1 MKDTNLIIGKINS
14 GKTKGVLFKETK
26 KAIENNENL
35 FILDSRGE
43 YYKTF
48 GGELKNNNYNT
59 YVINLNDPIK
69 SNGWNPLYLPYS
81 YYKNNEMDKCLD
93 CLKQLTLELFKDENP
108 NSDPFWSNTSADYVT
123 GIILTLF
130 KEGKIE
136 EINLGSIGTI
146 LTQSSIKHNDKTLFQ
161 TYLDDID
168 IMNPIYTLSST
179 TEFAPPETKGSIMSV
194 IRQKLN
200 LIYIKENLLNM
211 LSINE
216 LDLTKINDK
225 TAIIVIG
232 KSDEANILF
241 DQIIYV
247 INNSQIKFNF
257 ILDNLDNYS
266 RLLMLEDLI
275 ENASYNKLKVNV
287 AIRDLEEIEYKYGK
301 YVFNKF
307 QNVINIENELDLI
320 EEGNY
325 NEFPIIKEINKSY
338 FNLEEFIKNR

>member
-14 GKTKGVLFKETK
+14 GKTKGILFKETK
-26 KAIENNENL
+26 KAIKNDENI

-48 GGELKNNNYNT
+48 TNELKNNNYNT

-69 SNGWNPLYLPYS
+69 SNGWNPLYLPYT
-81 YYKNNEMDKCLD
+81 YYKNGKVDKCIEL
-93 CLKQLTLELFKDENP
+93 LKNLTSEIFKEENP
-108 NSDPFWSNTSADYVT
+108 NLDPFWSNTSSDYVA
-123 GIILTLF
+123 GLILTLF

-136 EINLGSIGTI
+136 EINLGSVGTI
-146 LTQSSIKHNDKTLFQ
+146 LTQSSIKYNDKTLLQ
-161 TYLDDID
+161 NYLDKTDITS
-168 IMNPIYTLSST
+168 PIYTLLST
-179 TEFAPPETKGSIMSV
+179 TEFAPNETKGSILSV

-200 LIYIKENLLNM
+200 SIYIKENLLNM

-216 LDLTKINDK
+216 LDLTKLNDK

-232 KSDEANILF
+232 KSDIANILL

-247 INNSQIKFNF
+247 TNNSSIKFNF

-266 RLLMLEDLI
+266 KILTLKDLI
-275 ENASYNKLKVNV
+275 ENASYNKLKVNC

-301 YVFNKF
+301 FIFNKF
-307 QNVINIENELDLI
+307 QNIINIEKEADLV

-325 NEFPIIKEINKSY
+325 DKFPILKEINKSY
-338 FNLEEFIKNR
+338 FNLEEFVKNN

>member
-1 MKDTNLIIGKINS
+1 
-14 GKTKGVLFKETK
+14 
-26 KAIENNENL
+26 
-35 FILDSRGE
+35 
-43 YYKTF
+43 
-48 GGELKNNNYNT
+48 
-59 YVINLNDPIK
+59 
-69 SNGWNPLYLPYS
+69 
-81 YYKNNEMDKCLD
+81 
-93 CLKQLTLELFKDENP
+93 
-108 NSDPFWSNTSADYVT
+108 
-123 GIILTLF
+123 
-130 KEGKIE
+130 
-136 EINLGSIGTI
+136 
-146 LTQSSIKHNDKTLFQ
+146 
-161 TYLDDID
+161 
-168 IMNPIYTLSST
+168 MNPIYTLSST
-179 TEFAPPETKGSIMSV
+179 TEFAPPETKGSIISV